1 MRTSRHYRWQTRWT
15 ISAGRAT
22 HETGVI
28 VDLRSGQI
36 ISGAEV
42 LDALRAKHGGHNLPA
57 VLDRMQR
64 EAAALAAVDDP
75 RKARL

>member
-1 MRTSRHYRWQTRWT
+1 MGNSKHYRWQTRWT

-22 HETGVI
+22 HESGVI
-28 VDLRSGQI
+28 VDLQSGRI
-36 ISGAEV
+36 VSGAEV
-42 LDALRAKHGGHNLPA
+42 LEALRAKHGHNLPA